1 MEKLP
6 SPASLRLDLP
16 PEENLI
22 LERLQLALKDH
33 LKVNYISK
41 ASTIRFLIRN
51 GNIPTNSE
59 QTQQR

>member
-1 MEKLP
+1 MKKQP

-16 PEENLI
+16 PDENLI
-22 LERLQLALKDH
+22 LEQLQLALKEH

-51 GNIPTNSE
+51 GSIPTTE
-59 QTQQR
+59 HTQSR